1 MSDQYHIRIGGDV
14 TGQVAAGESVNQEQ
28 QSAGI
33 EPSDE
38 RLVILFLAANPL
50 DTDRLRLG
58 EEVRDIDRR
67 LRESEYRDRLDLR
80 QHWAVRATDLSEAL
94 LRHRPGVVHFSGH
107 GSSDGRIILQ
117 GEQGDAYQPP
127 VSAVA
132 DLFAIAGSSVRC
144 VVLNACHSAS
154 LADAIAEHVDC
165 VVGTVR
171 AIEDEAAVRFAAGF
185 YRGIGYGESVATAF
199 ALGRNEI
206 HLTGTGNPTTPL
218 LVAGQGV
225 PPDQLRLV
233 GHGT

>member
-1 MSDQYHIRIGGDV
+1 MNDQYEIRVGGDV
-14 TGQVAAGESVNQEQ
+14 TGQVAVGQSVDLVQ
-28 QSAGI
+28 QRAGI
-33 EPSDE
+33 DSSREK
-38 RLVILFLAANPL
+38 LVVLFLAANPL
-50 DTDRLRLG
+50 DTERLRLD

-67 LRESEYRDRLDLR
+67 LRESEHRDRLELR
-80 QHWAVRATDLSEAL
+80 QQWAVRPTDLAEAL

-107 GSSDGRIILQ
+107 GSPSGRIVLV
-117 GEQGDAYQPP
+117 GDHGDSYEPP
-127 VSAVA
+127 ASAVA

-206 HLTGTGNPTTPL
+206 QLTAAGDPSTPV
-218 LVAGQGV
+218 LVAGRGV

-233 GHGT
+233 EDRT

>member
-1 MSDQYHIRIGGDV
+1 MNDQYEIRVGGDV
-14 TGQVAAGESVNQEQ
+14 TGQVAAGESVTQEQ
-28 QSAGI
+28 HRAGI
-33 EPSDE
+33 EPSRE
-38 RLVILFLAANPL
+38 KLVILFLAANPL
-50 DTDRLRLG
+50 DTKRLRLD

-80 QHWAVRATDLSEAL
+80 QQWAVRASDLSDAL

-107 GSSDGRIILQ
+107 GSPDGRIVLE
-117 GEQGDAYQPP
+117 GEHGNAYEPP

-132 DLFAIAGSSVRC
+132 DLFAIAGGSVRC

-185 YRGIGYGESVATAF
+185 YRGIGYGESIATAF

-206 HLTGTGNPTTPL
+206 ELTGTGDPSTPL
-218 LVAGQGV
+218 LVAGRGV
-225 PPDQLRLV
+225 PPDRLRLV
-233 GHGT
+233 EDGT